1 MKRSLS
7 LLISISGLCLL
18 TACGGG
24 TAPRATHF
32 SVTAPAS
39 ATAGTAFNFTVTALD
54 ASNRMTTNYS
64 GTAHFTGTDGQALLP
79 ANSMLTNGLGTFSA
93 TLKSAGSQ
101 SITAID
107 TVTASITGTSSSIN
121 VAPGT
126 ASHFSVTAPGTANVG
141 VAFNITVTALDA
153 FNNTAASYTGTAHFT
168 STDGQAVLPANSM
181 LTNGTGT
188 FSVTPKTTGSQ
199 TITATDTITASI
211 TGTSSSISVTAA
223 GPLAI
228 TSGAPPTG
236 TAGKIYDLR
245 FVPCQPGTLGCVCKS
260 FPVPSCLRRISG
272 FNFSATGGLAPY
284 SWNWNPEA
292 ASSLPTGLNL
302 STNGIISGTPTEA
315 GSFKVVV
322 TVTDSESPG
331 VQKSTNY
338 TIVINLPPPPVINTM
353 PAPISGTVNAPYSF
367 TFTATSGLQPL
378 GWSETGALPPG
389 LSLSTGGVL
398 SGTPTGAGS
407 FPIIVTA
414 QDSVGQN
421 SAPQDFTIQIFAH
434 GFVPTGTME
443 TARSAATATL
453 LNTGKVLVAGGA
465 DANGQPVAMAEL
477 YDPSNGTFSP
487 TGSME
492 TARAN
497 FAATLLPNGKVLVT
511 GGLDTSGNPLAT
523 AELYDPTT
531 GAFSA
536 TTGSMQFVH
545 ASHTATLLNT
555 GKVLVAGWGNATAE
569 LFDPA
574 TGTFTATGSMVQP
587 RVSHTATLLNSG
599 KVLLT
604 GGIQGAPPAT
614 TVLAEAELYDPTTGS
629 FSQTLGGLAT
639 ASQWHTAT
647 LLTDG
652 MVLVTGGLD
661 STGNAIATAELFD
674 LNNQS
679 FTPTKGNMETPR
691 AFQTAT
697 LLKDG
702 TVLVTGGN
710 NGTGPL
716 ATAELY
722 DPTAGTFSP
731 TGSMGAA
738 RQSHTA
744 TLLND
749 GTVLVTGGTNGA
761 PLASAERYQ

>member
-1 MKRSLS
+1 MKKSL
-7 LLISISGLCLL
+7 LVLISISSLCVLS
-18 TACGGG
+18 ACGGSS
-24 TAPRATHF
+24 TPPPATHF

-54 ASNRMTTNYS
+54 ASNRMATNYS
-64 GTAHFTGTDGQALLP
+64 GTVHFTSTDGQAVLP
-79 ANSMLTNGLGTFSA
+79 ANSMLTNGMGTFSA

-107 TVTASITGTSSSIN
+107 TVTASITSTSSSIN

-141 VAFNITVTALDA
+141 VAFNIAVTALDA
-153 FNNTAASYTGTAHFT
+153 SNNTAASYSGTAHFT
-168 STDGQAVLPANSM
+168 STDGQAVLPANST

-188 FSVTPKTTGSQ
+188 FSVTPKTIGSQ

-236 TAGKIYDLR
+236 TVGKIYDVR
-245 FVPCQPGTLGCVCKS
+245 FVPCQPGTLGCVCK
-260 FPVPSCLRRISG
+260 PLPPSCLRRVSG

-315 GSFKVVV
+315 GSFNVVV
-322 TVTDSESPG
+322 TVADSESPG
-331 VQKSTNY
+331 VQKSTNS
-338 TIVINLPPPPVINTM
+338 TIVINLPPAPVINTI
-353 PAPISGTVNAPYSF
+353 APTAGTVNVAYSF
-367 TFTATSGLQPL
+367 TFTATSGLPPL

-421 SAPQDFTIQIFAH
+421 SVPQDFTIQIFAH
-434 GFVPTGTME
+434 GFAPTGTME

-453 LNTGKVLVAGGA
+453 LNTGKVLVAGGS
-465 DANGQPVAMAEL
+465 DANGQPVPTAEL
-477 YDPSNGTFSP
+477 YDPTNGTFSP

-492 TARAN
+492 AARAN
-497 FAATLLPNGKVLVT
+497 FAATLLNTGKVLVT

-531 GAFSA
+531 GTFSA
-536 TTGSMQFVH
+536 TTDSMQFVH

-555 GKVLVAGWGNATAE
+555 GKVLVAGWGNAVTE

-629 FSQTLGGLAT
+629 FSQTLGSLAT
-639 ASQWHTAT
+639 PREWHTAT

-652 MVLVTGGLD
+652 TVLVTGGLD

-674 LNNQS
+674 LTTQS
-679 FTPTKGNMETPR
+679 FAPTKGNMETPR

-716 ATAELY
+716 ATDELY

-744 TLLND
+744 TFLND
-749 GTVLVTGGTNGA
+749 GTVLVAGGTNGA